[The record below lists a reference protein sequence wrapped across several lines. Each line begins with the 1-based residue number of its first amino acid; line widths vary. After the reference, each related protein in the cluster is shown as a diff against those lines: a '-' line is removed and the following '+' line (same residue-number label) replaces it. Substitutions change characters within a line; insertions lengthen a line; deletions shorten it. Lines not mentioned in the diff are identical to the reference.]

1 MNYGP
6 VSIFMPKEERIKIYQ
21 KWLEKGWW
29 TFEEGVCV
37 FLKYDPETVNEPEI
51 CKKILRTT
59 LGQYI
64 YITASKSIR
73 ALNFILN
80 ERPHRALC
88 KDWIEWA
95 KQYPLIQLDPLLVKT
110 LETVEKR
117 RSKESYRPTEEK
129 DTKIKFIAAA
139 KVLVHLCSIVRLSDL
154 TKTLLDS
161 GMAKELPT
169 DRTLREWLKSENIQL
184 RETKPTKKEILEIE
198 QKLSP
203 FHPPSTTRK

>member
-29 TFEEGVCV
+29 TFEEGICV
-37 FLKYDPETVNEPEI
+37 LLKYDPETVNDPEI
-51 CKKILRTT
+51 CKKIFTTT

-64 YITASKSIR
+64 YSTASKSIR

-95 KQYPLIQLDPLLVKT
+95 KQYPLIQLDPLLIKT
-110 LETVEKR
+110 LETLEKR
-117 RSKESYRPTEEK
+117 RSKESYRPSEEK
-129 DTKIKFIAAA
+129 DTKIKFLAAA
-139 KVLVHLCSIVRLSDL
+139 KVLVHICSIIRLKDL
-154 TKTLLDS
+154 TEVITES
-161 GMAKELPT
+161 GLTEALPS
-169 DRTLREWLKSENIQL
+169 DRTLSFFLYRNGSLCRVDS
-184 RETKPTKKEILEIE
+184 
-198 QKLSP
+198 
-203 FHPPSTTRK
+203 FHRGMFFRTG